1 MGSTPN
7 VVSSPEAHSH
17 PSDTRDALQEALTNF
32 VTDSMYDRPQ
42 DILEYMVTW
51 ARKQLLQKQGRGEA
65 VTAQDAKVPRLSISP
80 TGITSVIQAPVFMET
95 AAEADPA
102 PEAEAAN
109 RLRHL
114 AENRQKRYR
123 DIAQGCLDNYLISLE
138 DSDGDLFHIDAL
150 RRKMEG
156 TRQQAMQA
164 RGDTAAIAAQLK
176 AIEEGEG
183 TATQRAREQAALLHE
198 YEQRWAHEALDKCRA

>member
-17 PSDTRDALQEALTNF
+17 PSDARNVLQEALTNF

-65 VTAQDAKVPRLSISP
+65 VTAPDTKVPRLSITP
-80 TGITSVIQAPVFMET
+80 TAITAVMQAAVFSQT
-95 AAEADPA
+95 ADEADPA
-102 PEAEAAN
+102 AGAEAAN
-109 RLRHL
+109 RLRRL

-156 TRQQAMQA
+156 TRQQAMSA

-176 AIEEGEG
+176 AIEESEG
-183 TATQRAREQAALLHE
+183 AATQKAREQAALLHE
-198 YEQRWAHEALDKCRA
+198 YEQRWVHETLDKCPT